1 MSLTIKEKQHWKD
14 RISARI
20 QKAIEQTYL
29 NGPTGFKEDVKQ
41 QAKTRAIESL
51 GIQQQY
57 ERVRSLEQQRDQL
70 QKECSELNDKML
82 ERISA
87 SNVQPN
93 SYYSPANQR
102 IDEAIRSRATLI
114 EQDVL
119 AGSETGREILRLRNE
134 QEQLLDTVW
143 LATSPIQIRNL
154 WVSFNELVGD
164 QPTELQ
170 KQTLC
175 EQPTDSE

>member
-1 MSLTIKEKQHWKD
+1 MSLTIKEKEHWKD

-29 NGPTGFKEDVKQ
+29 NGPTGFREDVKQ
-41 QAKTRAIESL
+41 QAKARAIESL
-51 GIQQQY
+51 GIQQEY

-70 QKECSELNDKML
+70 QKECGELNDKML

-87 SNVQPN
+87 SSVQPN
-93 SYYSPANQR
+93 PYYCPANQR
-102 IDEAIRSRATLI
+102 IDEAIRLRSQLI
-114 EQDVL
+114 EHDVL
-119 AGSETGREILRLRNE
+119 TASETGREILRLRNE

-164 QPTELQ
+164 QPTDLQ
-170 KQTLC
+170 KQTLS
-175 EQPTDSE
+175 ERPADSE